1 MLSKPFDDSA
11 ASPFRGYQS
20 GIRATGNSDLR
31 ANSTVIPC
39 QHHTHNMR
47 EQNWIARRC
56 YYCNKRGHK
65 ITNCKKKEDD
75 EESQLLRLA
84 INKGTQ
90 QQQPKDDDD
99 KQCSGQKSEYLVT
112 GTDGGFWS
120 NMWYVSKSLKHHFSG
135 NLDMFR
141 RIKYMNDVETETGEN
156 QFYFIKGMG
165 VVDVNNGIEKTRIQ
179 SVFYTQD
186 IDRNVLSYDQL
197 IIQGFTVKFN
207 GDKCK
212 LFPTFSVPIINIR
225 SRISGMTKEEELGHM
240 EKQTLMEKESEFMKY
255 KTNFLNDYFEKLE
268 ISSTESDWN
277 LMILQTMKFKDFL
290 DCKALLDM
298 MDDDNYIRKY
308 KFILQT
314 KFDEM
319 VEWFIIEKL
328 GVTTRPIP
336 AYASNNRRIFLLDL
350 YLIVEREGGHRC
362 ITENNTWPMIAKEM
376 GFEYA
381 EGELMRLVYTMYLDV
396 LVYYYKFKSVQSN
409 VQDKKVTEEETML
422 ERSANPRGSRS
433 EGDAAIHDADQ
444 EGRAGDVQGT
454 VRDTSEHYALF
465 VNNEWSE
472 NKRRQARRKFDFN
485 RAKAA
490 MDDANASVLKYSRNQ
505 NHV

>member
-1 MLSKPFDDSA
+1 MVSKPFDDSA

-47 EQNWIARRC
+47 EQNWIARQC

-225 SRISGMTKEEELGHM
+225 SRISGMTKEEELGQM
-240 EKQTLMEKESEFMKY
+240 EKQTLMEKESDFMKY

-362 ITENNTWPMIAKEM
+362 ITENNMWPMIAKEM

-396 LVYYYKFKSVQSN
+396 LVYYYKFKSIQSN